1 MIRLR
6 RKRGRKTERFTGI
19 HQMPRDE
26 RLVAVGSLSD
36 VVPANIHAYVLV
48 VMSDE
53 DIRVSGTGCEH
64 ERAVLLTQAVS
75 LAVAGISE
83 HDHGMHQ

>member
-26 RLVAVGSLSD
+26 RLIAVGALSD
-36 VVPANIHAYVLV
+36 VPVPEVHAYVLV
-48 VMSDE
+48 VLSDD
-53 DIRVSGTGCEH
+53 DIRISGTGCEH
-64 ERAVLLTQAVS
+64 ERTLLLTKGAHIA
-75 LAVAGISE
+75 LIGISE